1 MYFCYRLLHKYL
13 KCYDNI
19 NFLRSENVQSS
30 ALDKSKARS
39 EQNWISLILIAPLS
53 WKINLSI
60 KNFFDIIL
68 RQSISHLLQ
77 NREKYQ
83 ILKMYKPA
91 FHLFIFIFVN
101 LEGTVIFLIK
111 RSSSI
116 GFHFCDTSL
125 FIIYPSRFHS
135 NRFHNANQ
143 FNFFNVCK
151 CPRAFP
157 DIIKQ
162 RCKNEK
168 AR

>member
-1 MYFCYRLLHKYL
+1 MCSHLHWTNTEIL
-13 KCYDNI
+13 KLN
-19 NFLRSENVQSS
+19 
-30 ALDKSKARS
+30 ARS

-116 GFHFCDTSL
+116 GFHFCDTSCL
-125 FIIYPSRFHS
+125 LSTHRVSIQTDSTMRINLIFSMYASALVRFLIS
-135 NRFHNANQ
+135 LNKG
-143 FNFFNVCK
+143 VK
-151 CPRAFP
+151 TK
-157 DIIKQ
+157 KQ
-162 RCKNEK
+162 DKLEELLHDNKPLVRDPLL
-168 AR
+168 

>member
-1 MYFCYRLLHKYL
+1 MCSHLHWTNTEIL
-13 KCYDNI
+13 KLN
-19 NFLRSENVQSS
+19 
-30 ALDKSKARS
+30 ARS
-39 EQNWISLILIAPLS
+39 EQNWISLILIAPPS

-83 ILKMYKPA
+83 ILKMYKSA

>member
-1 MYFCYRLLHKYL
+1 MDIF
-13 KCYDNI
+13 NI
-19 NFLRSENVQSS
+19 DCTAFLENQFV
-30 ALDKSKARS
+30 
-39 EQNWISLILIAPLS
+39 N
-53 WKINLSI
+53 